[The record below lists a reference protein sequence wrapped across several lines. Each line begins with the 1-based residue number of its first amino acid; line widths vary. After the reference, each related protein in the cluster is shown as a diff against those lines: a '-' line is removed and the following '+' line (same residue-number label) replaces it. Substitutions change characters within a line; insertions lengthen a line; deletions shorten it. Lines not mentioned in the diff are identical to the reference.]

1 MSGTAATN
9 NANGVAV
16 SAALVN
22 SATINTNSGTSSFV
36 ANVATAGRGAL
47 RAGGTGPLPSSNP
60 VLANPH
66 MVNPNGPYTTN
77 PTGGGGGGTIR
88 SKPRPLEL
96 SISSQPLGV
105 RCPDRGVPFGGAM
118 QCPNEEMPIYEI
130 LNLMEQINRAVRAN
144 EFSAYL
150 GTQILR
156 LVVHL
161 KKFGLA
167 METSYQKDLNHVFV
181 SLRQACC
188 RDAGQLGTVCR
199 LEMMELIELRAMG
212 WKPNLSHSRYY
223 MKRSYGSIANQELN
237 SADGYHSTDA
247 DQFPTAPESAPPFG
261 TVAINPFAFNFA
273 GGAPIASA
281 ADLSSLPTTAGM
293 SGATPYF
300 LIPASPLTHNQASI
314 AFISPT
320 TNVLAQPVNAKPLA
334 QAMYQPAPL
343 GTQSPPSAGS
353 KQGSKATAK
362 STRSTKSSSK
372 TICRAEI
379 VIRNADSGKVM
390 GVKGRRVAV
399 IEEMSNTIQRCA
411 RCFRVNVASEL
422 ALFLFEVTPNMKDRM
437 ITINGPTEEAIE
449 MAKKLI
455 EETIRRN
462 VSPDRV
468 KNGNGRGNTFSYVN
482 FSASVESEDD
492 VTKGK
497 SNQDAESEVEIVTGD
512 NGEMLKL
519 ISPNPQLL
527 QTACKALDFYFK
539 SQRNTNEAGC
549 TAVDADGQ
557 NSKWKINRRKS
568 LSSLND
574 SSNAMTM
581 KAPLDLQKTVV
592 IEDVKGFANRSSGAA
607 GIAQQKLCARS
618 TPNLMEKFD
627 ELFLEESE
635 SGSPETGSKNQQN
648 DGKAKANNESGVS
661 NGVDTCSEKLTYS
674 RQTFIDLV
682 LSAPSSVLA
691 SDFDGSLASWAPE
704 IVRQT
709 LV

>member
-1 MSGTAATN
+1 MSGTAAAN
-9 NANGVAV
+9 NANGAAV

-47 RAGGTGPLPSSNP
+47 RTGGTGPLSNQNP

-77 PTGGGGGGTIR
+77 PTGGGTIR

-353 KQGSKATAK
+353 KQGSKATTK

-372 TICRAEI
+372 TTCRAEI

-399 IEEMSNTIQRCA
+399 IEEMSNTIVSFQK
-411 RCFRVNVASEL
+411 
-422 ALFLFEVTPNMKDRM
+422 VTPNMKDRM
-437 ITINGPTEEAIE
+437 ITINGPSEEAIE

-468 KNGNGRGNTFSYVN
+468 KNGNGRGNTLSYVN

-497 SNQDAESEVEIVTGD
+497 GNQDAESEVEIVTGD

-549 TAVDADGQ
+549 TFGSDGQ

-574 SSNAMTM
+574 TTNAMTM

-592 IEDVKGFANRSSGAA
+592 IEDAKGFANRSSGAA

-635 SGSPETGSKNQQN
+635 SGSPETGRKGQRN
-648 DGKAKANNESGVS
+648 DAKAKSNTGSGVS
-661 NGVDTCSEKLTYS
+661 NGVDTCSDKLTYS

-682 LSAPSSVLA
+682 LNAPSSALT

-704 IVRQT
+704 IVREKPVERSELLT
-709 LV
+709 FLGHAAT

>member
-9 NANGVAV
+9 NANAAAV

-22 SATINTNSGTSSFV
+22 SATINTNSGSSSSFV

-47 RAGGTGPLPSSNP
+47 RSGGTGPMSTTSP
-60 VLANPH
+60 VLANAH
-66 MVNPNGPYTTN
+66 IMSPNGPYT
-77 PTGGGGGGTIR
+77 PSTGGATMR

-96 SISSQPLGV
+96 SISNQPPGV
-105 RCPDRGVPFGGAM
+105 RCPDRGIAFGAV

-167 METSYQKDLNHVFV
+167 MEASYQKELNHVFV

-237 SADGYHSTDA
+237 SADGYHATEA
-247 DQFPTAPESAPPFG
+247 NQFPTAPESAPPFG
-261 TVAINPFAFNFA
+261 AVAINPFAFNFA
-273 GGAPIASA
+273 SGAPIASA

-320 TNVLAQPVNAKPLA
+320 TNMLAQPVNAKPLA
-334 QAMYQPAPL
+334 QAVYQPAPL
-343 GTQSPPSAGS
+343 GAQSPPSAGS
-353 KQGSKATAK
+353 KQGSKSNAK
-362 STRSTKSSSK
+362 SARSTKSSSK
-372 TICRAEI
+372 TVCRAEI

-399 IEEMSNTIQRCA
+399 IEEMSNTIVSFQK
-411 RCFRVNVASEL
+411 
-422 ALFLFEVTPNMKDRM
+422 VTPNMKDRM
-437 ITINGPTEEAIE
+437 ITINGPSQEAIE

-468 KNGNGRGNTFSYVN
+468 KNGNGRSSNTLSYVN
-482 FSASVESEDD
+482 LSASAEDAEEA
-492 VTKGK
+492 TKAK

-519 ISPNPQLL
+519 ISPNPKLL

-539 SQRNTNEAGC
+539 SQRNADEPGGTFGQ
-549 TAVDADGQ
+549 DGQ

-574 SSNAMTM
+574 STHTAALKT
-581 KAPLDLQKTVV
+581 PLDSQKTATA
-592 IEDVKGFANRSSGAA
+592 EGVKGYGSGAGSAA

-627 ELFLEESE
+627 ELFLEEGE
-635 SGSPETGSKNQQN
+635 SGDRGNARKKERNNGKVNPDNGTGASK
-648 DGKAKANNESGVS
+648 
-661 NGVDTCSEKLTYS
+661 GVDTCSDKLTYS

-682 LSAPSSVLA
+682 VNTPPSVLT
-691 SDFDGSLASWAPE
+691 SEFDSSLASWAPE
-704 IVRQT
+704 IVRERPVET
-709 LV
+709 SELLAFLGNVAT